1 MFRQGDRL
9 ERSEQLLLCKST
21 MDDHAQGYEHV
32 AEHRPKKGR
41 AGRGAARALY
51 HCVLQDCTSTLKM
64 REL

>member
-21 MDDHAQGYEHV
+21 MDDHAQGYEQ
-32 AEHRPKKGR
+32 GR
-41 AGRGAARALY
+41 AGRGAARAVY